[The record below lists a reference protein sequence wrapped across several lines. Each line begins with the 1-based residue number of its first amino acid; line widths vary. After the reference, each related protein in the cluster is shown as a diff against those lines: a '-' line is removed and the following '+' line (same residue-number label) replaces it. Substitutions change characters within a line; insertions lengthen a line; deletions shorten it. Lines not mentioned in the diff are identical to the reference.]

1 VGSYVI
7 GIDIGTQGT
16 KAALFDEEMEITAT
30 AFEPSRLISPKP
42 GTVWQEPDDLYMSC
56 AATIKELLDKSG
68 VAAKD
73 VAAIGVDGQMAGI
86 MGVDVNGE
94 ASTYYDSWLD
104 TRCGKYMDQMR
115 SRAGKRIIELSGGP
129 VSYVHGPRILWWKN
143 EHPEAYEKTARFV
156 MPQAYVAG
164 RMTGLTADET

>member
-1 VGSYVI
+1 MNSYVI

-16 KAALFDEEMEITAT
+16 KAALFNEDMEMIAT
-30 AFEPSRLISPKP
+30 AFRGIEADIAKA
-42 GTVWQEPDDLYMSC
+42 GTVWQEPDDLYASC
-56 AATIKELLDKSG
+56 AATIRELLDKSG

-73 VAAIGVDGQMAGI
+73 VAAVGIDGQMAGI
-86 MGVDVNGE
+86 VGIDESGE

-104 TRCGKYMDQMR
+104 TRCGKYMEEMR

-129 VSYVHGPRILWWKN
+129 ATYVHGPKILWWKN

-156 MPQAYVAG
+156 MPAG
-164 RMTGLTADET
+164 LCGGQDDRAFSQ